1 MSTPKADA
9 FVVFDSPHTAN
20 AAAQMKFSIENGMR
34 TRLAPSPRDVYDKN
48 IGYHGWAGFDARF
61 FFTVV
66 FYILLILFWA
76 VPVSL
81 VASLTSLDSIE
92 EHWDWVASLREHEWL
107 FDIVQTY
114 LPTLGLYLFMT
125 LLPYILHYASR
136 FEGLKT
142 KSDIDR
148 SLMTRYFV
156 FLIMNILLVASLSG
170 GIFAVVYHVSGDLG
184 DIPELLGK
192 SLPNMYLFFV
202 SYVMLQAM
210 TILPLDLLRLPS
222 LFCKCWRTRM
232 APMSPDEITILDPIG
247 DDHSEIA
254 NAALHQGHGSGEKVA
269 RDLLVFSI
277 SLVYVVFERVVFE
290 REAREIF

>member
-1 MSTPKADA
+1 
-9 FVVFDSPHTAN
+9 
-20 AAAQMKFSIENGMR
+20 
-34 TRLAPSPRDVYDKN
+34 
-48 IGYHGWAGFDARF
+48 
-61 FFTVV
+61 
-66 FYILLILFWA
+66 
-76 VPVSL
+76 
-81 VASLTSLDSIE
+81 
-92 EHWDWVASLREHEWL
+92 
-107 FDIVQTY
+107 
-114 LPTLGLYLFMT
+114 MT

-222 LFCKCWRTRM
+222 LFCKCWRTQM
-232 APMSPDEITILDPIG
+232 APMSPDEITILDPTG